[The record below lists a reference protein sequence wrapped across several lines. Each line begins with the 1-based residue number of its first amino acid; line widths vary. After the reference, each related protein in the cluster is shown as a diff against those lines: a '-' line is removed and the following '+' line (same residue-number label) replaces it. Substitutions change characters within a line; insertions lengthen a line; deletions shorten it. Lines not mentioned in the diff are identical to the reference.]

1 MSNEKKAK
9 QEYDFSAFDKEIAKK
24 ETQKQPERE
33 YDFSAFDAQMVE
45 EEASATEAGVAGAIH
60 DLSMGTLDE
69 VKGYLEAA
77 GQTIGIKGLGKEFG
91 EQEFTTPIAA
101 KMLTPGSMGAG
112 LEEMYR
118 VYKEGRDFE
127 RQRHKELKEQYTG
140 AYQTGEVVGMLAPI
154 LATGGAFAV
163 RRLLGSGAKELAEQA
178 GKKVVS
184 EAAEELAEQTG
195 KKINPKELFSY
206 IKNLPEET
214 KKDLLQ
220 LGATGAGFGGAA
232 AAGYSETEALE
243 EPMELLK
250 EIGTGA
256 AAGATFSYALPG
268 GLKMAS
274 KGKEWGGKLLKAGGK
289 QMVELMGELE
299 AGTVDKVLKNAH
311 KFKNMMHYPEMRK
324 SIEKKVF
331 HVYDDIQKIF
341 KKADAT
347 LSNKKEITKESLIE
361 AIEKQINEITGTA
374 HEVAIPKLKE
384 ILNYIDTPNTTQKL
398 KERAVRKLKR
408 KMDLNSVQDDVI
420 LKQELADKDALNKLV
435 KKLKSYNTK
444 KKFYGEP
451 VEYSKKNITK
461 EGNEYVVYDKVGN
474 KLFQEP
480 IKQVKDKMP
489 QYGSIE
495 YDKVNNVMIVKDK
508 NTGIFLKQQLDDI
521 SEAPERFKGSLLSQK
536 DLHKTI
542 KNIDDLVYGSGKDEG
557 LIKAQLKLIRRN
569 FDTVLKK
576 RAPKEYTKYSDEMSE
591 RFGLLNDFD
600 KKLGVKIEKK
610 IDDVSEVLIKDRDTL
625 TRKLKKE
632 LGKEGDEGVE
642 VTELI
647 ERLQNFS
654 TKDTITLAEQAE
666 LNRIMDEL
674 NKKSAGFNYQMK
686 TIVATVLGSMGGPVG
701 AALGALAGISS
712 KPAARSL
719 LKNMGKTQ
727 ERLSRIPSIPGQ
739 VKEGVKTLGTA
750 AALGQTIKAGAKE
763 GINTTVSEKLD
774 DPDYLDSLLKKL
786 KASDKPGEQYFTER
800 VEDLANEYDP
810 SERSKL
816 QFELKQQPAFR
827 KLLKDYEDV
836 KKK

>member
-1 MSNEKKAK
+1 MSEKTKK
-9 QEYDFSAFDKEIAKK
+9 IDLSGFQEEVQKTQEQPKGLDLSGFREEIDRE
-24 ETQKQPERE
+24 ET
-33 YDFSAFDAQMVE
+33 
-45 EEASATEAGVAGAIH
+45 SATEAGVAGAIH

-69 VKGYLEAA
+69 IKGYLEAA
-77 GQTIGIKGLGKEFG
+77 GQTVGIKGLGKEFG

-127 RQRHKELKEQYTG
+127 RQRHKELKEQYSG

-243 EPMELLK
+243 EPIELLK
-250 EIGTGA
+250 EMGTGA
-256 AAGATFSYALPG
+256 AMGATFSYALPAG
-268 GLKMAS
+268 MKMAS
-274 KGKEWGGKLLKAGGK
+274 KGAELGKKALKTGGKRV
-289 QMVELMGELE
+289 VELMGELE
-299 AGTVDKVLKNAH
+299 AGTVDNVLKNAH
-311 KFKNMMHYPEMRK
+311 KFKDMMHYPEMRK
-324 SIEKKVF
+324 SIEKKVI
-331 HVYDDIQKIF
+331 HVYDDIQNAF
-341 KKADAT
+341 KKAEAT
-347 LSNKKEITKESLIE
+347 LSDKKDIAKESVIE
-361 AIEKQINEITGTA
+361 TIEKQIDEISGTA
-374 HEVAIPKLKE
+374 ADGAVSHLQKVIDFV
-384 ILNYIDTPNTTQKL
+384 DTPNTLEKL
-398 KERAVRKLKR
+398 KAQTVRKLRR
-408 KMDLNSVQDDVI
+408 KMDRKSIEHDVEMMR
-420 LKQELADKDALNKLV
+420 KLAEDNATKNLT
-435 KKLKSYNTK
+435 KKIKSYNRE
-444 KKFYGEP
+444 KKFYGER
-451 VEYSKKNITK
+451 VNFDSIKR
-461 EGNEYVVYDKVGN
+461 EGDELVAYDKANN
-474 KLFQEP
+474 KLFSERIAP
-480 IKQVKDKMP
+480 IKDKLP
-489 QYGSIE
+489 QYGPVRYDAKKNVYYTIDKSTGMRIE
-495 YDKVNNVMIVKDK
+495 
-508 NTGIFLKQQLDDI
+508 
-521 SEAPERFKGSLLSQK
+521 EAVGELATMKERFKGSLLSQK
-536 DLHKTI
+536 DLHAI
-542 KNIDDLVYGSGKDEG
+542 IADLDDRIYQGVSKEAEG
-557 LIKAQLKLIRRN
+557 AVKKQLKALRHQL
-569 FDTVLKK
+569 DTTLKQK
-576 RAPKEYTKYSDEMSE
+576 APKEYSKYADDMSQ
-591 RFGLLNDFD
+591 RYKMLNDLD
-600 KKLGVKIEKK
+600 DKLGVKLEKRYDEAAK
-610 IDDVSEVLIKDRDTL
+610 VLVKDRDKL

-632 LGKEGDEGVE
+632 LGKEEGEE
-642 VTELI
+642 VSELI
-647 ERLQNFS
+647 GRLEGYS
-654 TKDTITLAEQAE
+654 TKDNITLAEQAE

-674 NKKSAGFNYQMK
+674 NKRSEGFNYQMK

-750 AALGQTIKAGAKE
+750 AALGQTVKAGAQK
-763 GINTTVSEKLD
+763 GLSASTSEKLE
-774 DPDYLDSLLKKL
+774 DPDYLDGLLEKL